1 MNHRIN
7 MLLLQKK
14 FTGKEIRLNLK
25 PNYRKTLNNKYIL
38 LKISGFLDES
48 DIYELCRTCTS
59 LNKIIRS
66 NTETENKFLKGQVIK
81 IKKFIFKKYIEQK
94 KEKISLNKISKE
106 ICLPETIYI
115 QEKTKFYS
123 RIKQLYY
130 RIKGGKAK
138 KSNRINKSK
147 IQTIAIKD
155 EKNKSLVLN
164 TNSKIKNDEYKTIAL
179 VSNASQNQN
188 HNQNFNKI
196 NDYIIKPDS
205 NVKENDNKNKNHN
218 NNHNEN
224 ELYVNRI
231 NTNINDKIITNVY
244 IKYMKGKIIYI
255 FRCIRN

>member
-94 KEKISLNKISKE
+94 KENVSLNKISKE

-115 QEKTKFYS
+115 QEKTKLYS

-147 IQTIAIKD
+147 IHTIATKE
-155 EKNKSLVLN
+155 EKNKSLILN

-188 HNQNFNKI
+188 QNHYQNLNKI
-196 NDYIIKPDS
+196 NDYIIKSDS
-205 NVKENDNKNKNHN
+205 NAKENENKNKNNNN

-231 NTNINDKIITNVY
+231 NSNINDKVITNVY
-244 IKYMKGKIIYI
+244 IKYMKGKII
-255 FRCIRN
+255 